1 MEHRFRSLQM
11 MQMLLITTIFRLVLF
26 IIKVLANTVQI
37 AMDIILYLHL
47 KLEAIMKIQNASLL
61 FLFSKAVLLST
72 EHKQVAL
79 GKSG

>member
-1 MEHRFRSLQM
+1 MQM

-61 FLFSKAVLLST
+61 FLFSKAVLLRT